1 LLDNISFN
9 GDNMKYIT
17 YAIKRICLGV
27 ISIYS
32 FNVLFKLLN
41 VVIPINVYTIGLS
54 SIFGITGLITV
65 ILLKFII

>member
-1 LLDNISFN
+1 
-9 GDNMKYIT
+9 MKYIT
-17 YAIKRICLGV
+17 CAVKRLCLGV

-32 FNVLFKLLN
+32 FNLLFKLLD

-54 SIFGITGLITV
+54 SVFGLTGLITV